1 MKLSKKI
8 LIIAA
13 VIFSLCI
20 LSSCDKS
27 SNEPEN
33 PQSKVYYVKYE
44 LSQTSSWPG
53 IRQGNVNVILT
64 TEKGTQQLVLPSSW
78 EGVFGPFTDL
88 KELELSARIDNSDYT
103 SIITIHGR
111 ISVSVENSPFG
122 LKAEGNSKN
131 PFYLSYRVTEQ
142 DIQ

>member
-1 MKLSKKI
+1 MKLSKNLL
-8 LIIAA
+8 LIIT
-13 VIFSLCI
+13 VIFSLCN
-20 LSSCDKS
+20 LSSCDKL

-33 PQSKVYYVKYE
+33 PQSKVYYVQYE

-53 IRQGNVNVILT
+53 IRQGNVNVTLT
-64 TEKGTQQLVLPSSW
+64 TETGTQQLVLPSSW

-88 KELELSARIDNSDYT
+88 KKLELSARIDNSDYT
-103 SIITIHGR
+103 SKITIHGR
-111 ISVSVENSPFG
+111 ISVSVDNSPFA
-122 LKAEGNSKN
+122 LKAEGSSKN